1 MFIVKQKEVTLRFGA
16 QQSVHWMMVGLL
28 IPVITLIFQSKGLNL
43 QQIGFVMAVWIGS
56 TTLLEIPLGSLADTY
71 GRRRTYLV
79 SLLLNSLGCFV
90 LYLANEVTF
99 VLLAAALLGASRAVY
114 SGTLDAWFYDAFH
127 QAQGKQTY
135 HSVLAK
141 INVAVTIGL
150 AVGSLIGGWLPD
162 IAFNSPNIFSSIYD
176 INLLGA
182 CIANISLIVITLM
195 LIDDR
200 RQQRNTQP
208 KQVREN
214 AFQLCTQALKVCWKH
229 DVLSR
234 LMQATV
240 VFGMVLS
247 SVENYWQP
255 YLADILRETSSGVIA
270 FGVISALYF
279 IMSAVS
285 SLISVPLLRVFSG
298 SHKTLMFATRALA
311 GVCFIFLAYTAHLV
325 SFTLCYLL
333 FFFLLTVG
341 NNSESVLL
349 HENTE
354 EKMRSTMLSISSFMV
369 TCGGVL
375 ASLVFGVIA
384 ERFGI
389 SASWII
395 SGALLVLSSVV
406 FIFVSER
413 RDFKT
418 TS

>member
-1 MFIVKQKEVTLRFGA
+1 
-16 QQSVHWMMVGLL
+16 
-28 IPVITLIFQSKGLNL
+28 
-43 QQIGFVMAVWIGS
+43 
-56 TTLLEIPLGSLADTY
+56 
-71 GRRRTYLV
+71 
-79 SLLLNSLGCFV
+79 
-90 LYLANEVTF
+90 VTF

-114 SGTLDAWFYDAFH
+114 SGTLDAWLYDAFH
-127 QAQGKQTY
+127 QVEGKQTY
-135 HSVLAK
+135 HSALAK

-162 IAFNSPNIFSSIYD
+162 IASNSANVFSSIYD
-176 INLLGA
+176 INLLGV
-182 CIANISLIVITLM
+182 CIANIGLIVITLM

-200 RQQRNTQP
+200 RQRWNTQP
-208 KQVREN
+208 KQAREN

-255 YLADILRETSSGVIA
+255 YLADILRGTSSGVIA

-298 SHKTLMFATRALA
+298 SHKTLMFTTRALA
-311 GVCFIFLAYTAHLV
+311 GVCFIFLAYTAHLL

-369 TCGGVL
+369 TCGGVF

-389 SASWII
+389 SARWII
-395 SGALLVLSSVV
+395 SGALLVFSSVV
-406 FIFVSER
+406 FIFVSEKR
-413 RDFKT
+413 ELRVR
-418 TS
+418 

>member
-99 VLLAAALLGASRAVY
+99 VFLAAALLGASRAVY

-135 HSVLAK
+135 HSALAK

-150 AVGSLIGGWLPD
+150 AFGSLIGGWLPD
-162 IAFNSPNIFSSIYD
+162 IAFNLPNIFSSVYD

-182 CIANISLIVITLM
+182 CIANIGLIVSTLV

-229 DVLSR
+229 EVLSR

-255 YLADILRETSSGVIA
+255 YLADILRRTSSGVIA

-285 SLISVPLLRVFSG
+285 SLISLPLLRIFSG
-298 SHKTLMFATRALA
+298 SHKTLMFTTRALA

-406 FIFVSER
+406 FIFVSEKR
-413 RDFKT
+413 GFKT
-418 TS
+418 T

>member
-16 QQSVHWMMVGLL
+16 QQSVHWMVVGLL

-71 GRRRTYLV
+71 GRRGTYLV
-79 SLLLNSLGCFV
+79 SLLLNTLGCFV

-114 SGTLDAWFYDAFH
+114 SGTLDAWFYDVFH

-135 HSVLAK
+135 HSALAK

-162 IAFNSPNIFSSIYD
+162 IASNSANVFSSIYD

-182 CIANISLIVITLM
+182 CIANIGLIVITLM

-208 KQVREN
+208 KQAREN
-214 AFQLCTQALKVCWKH
+214 AFQLCMQALKVCWKH

-285 SLISVPLLRVFSG
+285 SLISVPVLRVFSG

-333 FFFLLTVG
+333 FFF
-341 NNSESVLL
+341 
-349 HENTE
+349 
-354 EKMRSTMLSISSFMV
+354 F
-369 TCGGVL
+369 
-375 ASLVFGVIA
+375 
-384 ERFGI
+384 
-389 SASWII
+389 
-395 SGALLVLSSVV
+395 
-406 FIFVSER
+406 
-413 RDFKT
+413 
-418 TS
+418 

>member
-43 QQIGFVMAVWIGS
+43 QQIGFVMAAWIGS

-71 GRRRTYLV
+71 GRRGTYLV

-99 VLLAAALLGASRAVY
+99 VFLAAALLGASRAVY

-135 HSVLAK
+135 HSALAK

-162 IAFNSPNIFSSIYD
+162 IASNSANVFSSIYD

-182 CIANISLIVITLM
+182 CIANIGLIVITLM

-200 RQQRNTQP
+200 RPRRNTQP
-208 KQVREN
+208 KQAREN

-298 SHKTLMFATRALA
+298 SHKTLMFTTRALA
-311 GVCFIFLAYTAHLV
+311 GVCFIFLAYTAHLL

-349 HENTE
+349 HENTK

-375 ASLVFGVIA
+375 ASLIFGVIA

-395 SGALLVLSSVV
+395 NGALLVLSSVV
-406 FIFVSER
+406 FIFVSKR
-413 RDFKT
+413 RELRVR
-418 TS
+418 

>member
-1 MFIVKQKEVTLRFGA
+1 
-16 QQSVHWMMVGLL
+16 
-28 IPVITLIFQSKGLNL
+28 
-43 QQIGFVMAVWIGS
+43 
-56 TTLLEIPLGSLADTY
+56 
-71 GRRRTYLV
+71 
-79 SLLLNSLGCFV
+79 
-90 LYLANEVTF
+90 
-99 VLLAAALLGASRAVY
+99 
-114 SGTLDAWFYDAFH
+114 
-127 QAQGKQTY
+127 
-135 HSVLAK
+135 
-141 INVAVTIGL
+141 
-150 AVGSLIGGWLPD
+150 
-162 IAFNSPNIFSSIYD
+162 
-176 INLLGA
+176 
-182 CIANISLIVITLM
+182 M

-200 RQQRNTQP
+200 RQRRNTQP
-208 KQVREN
+208 KQAREN

-229 DVLSR
+229 DVFSR

-255 YLADILRETSSGVIA
+255 YLADILRGTSSGVIA

-285 SLISVPLLRVFSG
+285 SLVSVPLLRVFSG
-298 SHKTLMFATRALA
+298 SHTILMFTTRALA
-311 GVCFIFLAYTAHLV
+311 GVCFIFLAYTAHLL

-354 EKMRSTMLSISSFMV
+354 EKMRSTMLFISSFMV

-375 ASLVFGVIA
+375 ASLIFSVIA

-395 SGALLVLSSVV
+395 SGALLVFSSVV
-406 FIFVSER
+406 FIFVSEKR
-413 RDFKT
+413 ELRVR
-418 TS
+418 